1 MNTQIDIDARV
12 GAMSAIFNNEDI
24 MKKISNSAAKE
35 DMQRIFAENG
45 MALTIEEVDDFIHF
59 MNNAVDDTLDEEA
72 LDCVAGGGGV
82 TAVQIFTWSWKG
94 VKAVAKYCWAAG
106 RWAANNGW

>member
-24 MKKISNSAAKE
+24 MKKISNSATK
-35 DMQRIFAENG
+35 
-45 MALTIEEVDDFIHF
+45 EVDDFIHF